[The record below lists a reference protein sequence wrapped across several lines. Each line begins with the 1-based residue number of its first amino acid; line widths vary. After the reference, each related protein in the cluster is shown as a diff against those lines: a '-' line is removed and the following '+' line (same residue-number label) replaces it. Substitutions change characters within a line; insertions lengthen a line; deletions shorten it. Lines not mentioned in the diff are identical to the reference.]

1 MKNQLGFSL
10 LSCYV
15 LLFVVCGL
23 EPFDR
28 QVWWAENI
36 PILIVVASIIF
47 MHKYHQ
53 FSALSYAAMSVLVVL
68 HTIGGHFTFERVPFE
83 FVTDLFDFERNH
95 YDRIAHFSVGFYAY
109 AIAEVLLKMQLV
121 NSRSALLMFPVFTI
135 FTVAGIYEV
144 FEWQYAVMADP
155 VAGLTV
161 IGSQGD
167 IWDAQKDILAD
178 GLGAIVAIAVFY
190 YVNSKEIL
198 RLLH

>member
-1 MKNQLGFSL
+1 
-10 LSCYV
+10 
-15 LLFVVCGL
+15 
-23 EPFDR
+23 
-28 QVWWAENI
+28 
-36 PILIVVASIIF
+36 
-47 MHKYHQ
+47 
-53 FSALSYAAMSVLVVL
+53 
-68 HTIGGHFTFERVPFE
+68 
-83 FVTDLFDFERNH
+83 
-95 YDRIAHFSVGFYAY
+95 
-109 AIAEVLLKMQLV
+109 LV
-121 NSRSALLMFPVFTI
+121 NSRPVLLMFPVFTI

-161 IGSQGD
+161 LGSQGD